1 MAVRCLRIR
10 PNSQY
15 SLDFYDMMRTHY
27 CGSLTEA
34 QIDQTV
40 TLCGWV
46 HRRRDHGGVIFL
58 DMRDRDG
65 LVQVVI
71 DPDTPEAFATADKVR
86 SEFVLKITGRVRRRY
101 EGTENSNMVSG
112 QIEVLGKEIEVL
124 AQSETP
130 PFPLNDDN
138 INISEEHRLKYRF
151 LDIRRPEML
160 DRLRFRSKVTN
171 LIRNYLDDHGFLDV
185 ETPILTRAT
194 PEGAR
199 DYLVP
204 SRVQNGSFYA
214 LPQSPQLFKQ
224 LLMVGGID
232 RYYQIAKCFR
242 DEDLRA
248 DRQPEFTQID
258 IETSF
263 LNDDDIMDLMEGMTV
278 KLFDELLGIKFD
290 KFQRMPYSEAMRDYA
305 SDKPDLRIPLK
316 LVDVADLMQ
325 DVEFKVFAGPAKD
338 PKGRIAA
345 LRVPGAGA
353 LPRSAIDEYTK
364 FVGIYGA
371 KGLAYIKVNEIEK
384 GVEGLQSPIVKF
396 IEPIVMQLLERVGAE
411 NGDIVFFGADKAK
424 VVNDAMGA
432 LRVKIGHDLKLVT
445 CEWAPLWVVDF
456 PMFEETDD
464 GKWTSVH
471 HPFTLPKSSVE
482 DVKANPGEALSVAYD
497 MVLNGTEVGGGSL
510 RIYTLEMQ
518 KAIFEALGI
527 SDEEA
532 EEKFSFLLNA
542 LRYGAPPHGGLAFG
556 LDRLIMLMT
565 GASSIRDVIAFPK
578 TKTAECPLT
587 QAPAPVEANQLR
599 DLGIRLREQPKKED

>member
-1 MAVRCLRIR
+1 
-10 PNSQY
+10 
-15 SLDFYDMMRTHY
+15 MMRTHY
-27 CGSLTEA
+27 CGSLT
-34 QIDQTV
+34 QSQLDQTV

-58 DMRDRDG
+58 DMRDREG

-71 DPDTPEAFATADKVR
+71 DPDTPEAFATADRVR
-86 SEFVLKITGRVRRRY
+86 SEYVLKITGRVRQRY
-101 EGTENSNMVSG
+101 AGTENANMVSG
-112 QIEVLGKEIEVL
+112 QIEVLAKHIEVL
-124 AQSETP
+124 ATSETP
-130 PFPLNDDN
+130 PFPLNDDFSN
-138 INISEEHRLKYRF
+138 VSEENRLKYRF
-151 LDIRRPEML
+151 LDMRRPEMQE
-160 DRLRFRSKVTN
+160 RMVFRSKVTS
-171 LIRNYLDDHGFLDV
+171 LIRNYLDRNGFLDV

-204 SRVQNGSFYA
+204 SRTQPGSFFA

-224 LLMVGGID
+224 LLMVSGFD

-258 IETSF
+258 VETSF
-263 LNDDDIMDLMEGMTV
+263 MDDEDIMNMMEGLTV
-278 KLFDELLGIKFD
+278 ELFDTMLGVKFD
-290 KFQRMPYSEAMRDYA
+290 TFPRMTYADAMRDYA

-345 LRVPGAGA
+345 LRVPNAVDLSRGQ
-353 LPRSAIDEYTK
+353 IDEYTK

-371 KGLAYIKVNEIEK
+371 RGLAYIKVNDLSQGIA
-384 GVEGLQSPIVKF
+384 GLQSPIVKF

-432 LRVKIGHDLKLVT
+432 LRVKIGHDMKLAT
-445 CEWAPLWVVDF
+445 CEWAPMWVVDF
-456 PMFEETDD
+456 PMFDETDD
-464 GKWTSVH
+464 GNWTSVH
-471 HPFTLPKSSVE
+471 HPFTLPKGSVE
-482 DVKANPGEALSVAYD
+482 DMKNNPGEALSVAYD

-518 KAIFEALGI
+518 KAVFEALGI
-527 SDEEA
+527 SEDEA
-532 EEKFSFLLNA
+532 NDKFSFLLDA
-542 LRYGAPPHGGLAFG
+542 LKYGAPPHGGLAFG
-556 LDRLIMLMT
+556 LDRLVMLMT
-565 GASSIRDVIAFPK
+565 GANSIREVIAFPK

-587 QAPAPVEANQLR
+587 QAPAPVDGNQLR
-599 DLGIRLREQPKKED
+599 DLGIRLREKPKADNVKADA